1 MRKKDPQIMN
11 RICNYIDEYYLEH
24 HCSPSISKIAYE
36 IDMAKSSI
44 HRYLLEM
51 NEKDLISYDKNGIQ
65 TETTRKV
72 SSQMSGASIIG
83 SISCGTPV
91 LTEEN
96 IEEYI
101 SLPVSIFG
109 KGDLFI
115 LHASGDSMIDAG
127 IEDGDLV
134 VIRKQTTAEDGD
146 IVVAL
151 INNENTLKRF
161 YIDKKN
167 KKYILHPENSRLK
180 DIVVTDVQI
189 QGVAQHV
196 IKSLL

>member
-1 MRKKDPQIMN
+1 MRRKDPEVMD
-11 RICNYIDEYYLEH
+11 RICKYIDEYYLEYH
-24 HCSPSISKIAYE
+24 SSPSIGKIAYE

-51 NEKDLISYDKNGIQ
+51 NEKGLISYDKHGIQ

-72 SSQMSGASIIG
+72 SSQMAGVSIVG
-83 SISCGTPV
+83 SVSCGTPA
-91 LTEEN
+91 LAEEN

-115 LHASGDSMIDAG
+115 LHASGDSMIEVG
-127 IEDGDLV
+127 IDDGDLV
-134 VIRKQTTAEDGD
+134 VIKKQSYAEHGD

-151 INNENTLKRF
+151 VDNENTLKTF
-161 YIDKKN
+161 IIDEEN
-167 KKYILHPENSRLK
+167 ECYILHPENKKLK
-180 DIVVTDVQI
+180 DLVVDEVQI

-196 IKSLL
+196 IKSLI

>member
-1 MRKKDPQIMN
+1 MRKKDPEIMD
-11 RICNYIDEYYLEH
+11 RICKFIDEYYIEY

-51 NEKDLISYDKNGIQ
+51 NEKGLISYDKNGIQ
-65 TETTRKV
+65 TNTTRKV
-72 SSQMSGASIIG
+72 SSHMSGASIVG

-91 LTEEN
+91 LAEEN

-109 KGDLFI
+109 KGELFI
-115 LHASGDSMIDAG
+115 LHASGNSMIEVG
-127 IEDGDLV
+127 IDDGDLV
-134 VIRKQTTAEDGD
+134 VVKKQNYANDGD

-151 INNENTLKRF
+151 VENENTLKTF
-161 YIDKKN
+161 ISDKEN
-167 KKYILHPENSRLK
+167 KCYILHPENK
-180 DIVVTDVQI
+180 DLDDIIVTQVQI
-189 QGVAQHV
+189 QGVARHV
-196 IKSLL
+196 IKSLI